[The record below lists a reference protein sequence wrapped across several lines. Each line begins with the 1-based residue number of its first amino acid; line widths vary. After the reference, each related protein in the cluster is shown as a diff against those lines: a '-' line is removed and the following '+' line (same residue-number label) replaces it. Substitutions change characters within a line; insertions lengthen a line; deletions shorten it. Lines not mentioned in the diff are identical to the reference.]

1 MHDLDSMSGSF
12 SFNTCPLSSINF
24 VLLKPEGAPSYN
36 AADLLHLYKSDAE
49 CKSLKPYMPLI
60 KDSPLYPIVL
70 DANLTNANIILDTMV
85 TIFSQYCASP
95 THSVILHSINI
106 AEDIDIAYGYN
117 NTVKHV
123 PQTCTVRGE
132 QPLNLLM
139 YLLRD
144 EIGWA
149 GHTEVLTHG
158 LCSIHDNFTTLGSTI
173 NQEQVVSLSNP
184 ANVEYEVVH
193 TTLSPGLLKTLQHNC
208 SENFTTGIALCSCGA
223 GECNVK
229 IGEVKIMILKS

>member
-1 MHDLDSMSGSF
+1 MGQIASSVAFIKIAAAGSAIINLLQDQLHCNLCHQRSLVVICMHNLDSMSGPF

-24 VLLKPEGAPSYN
+24 VLLKPEGAPPYN
-36 AADLLHLYKSDAE
+36 AADLLHLYKSNAE

-95 THSVILHSINI
+95 THSVMLHSINI

-117 NTVKHV
+117 STVKHV
-123 PQTCTVRGE
+123 PQTCTVRE
-132 QPLNLLM
+132 ELTLNLLM

-144 EIGWA
+144 EIG
-149 GHTEVLTHG
+149 
-158 LCSIHDNFTTLGSTI
+158 
-173 NQEQVVSLSNP
+173 
-184 ANVEYEVVH
+184 
-193 TTLSPGLLKTLQHNC
+193 
-208 SENFTTGIALCSCGA
+208 
-223 GECNVK
+223 
-229 IGEVKIMILKS
+229 